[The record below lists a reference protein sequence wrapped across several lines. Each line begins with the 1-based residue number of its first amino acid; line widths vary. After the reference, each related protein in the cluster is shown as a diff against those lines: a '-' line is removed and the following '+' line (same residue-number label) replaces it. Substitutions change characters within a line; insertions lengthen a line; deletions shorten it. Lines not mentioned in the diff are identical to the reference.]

1 MPSETAR
8 GAVQLPPRISQQQFN
23 KQNPGGAIGGGSIV
37 PTPDSCK
44 AANSIILDQA
54 SLSLW
59 PKTWR
64 RSTTP
69 HLPSQRAT
77 KGRKSGPFGVY
88 RKVLADRVAAKS
100 FSKYE
105 IVKGIACRACTGN
118 DGATSSRASDVD
130 ARERMLV
137 ISPRELKMR

>member
-1 MPSETAR
+1 MPCLMKTWSRLSSVIYGRNECRLKRVTGGGPA
-8 GAVQLPPRISQQQFN
+8 LPRISQQQFN

-44 AANSIILDQA
+44 AANSIILHSA

-105 IVKGIACRACTGN
+105 IVKGIACPGLHRQRRC
-118 DGATSSRASDVD
+118 DII
-130 ARERMLV
+130 AR
-137 ISPRELKMR
+137 

>member
-1 MPSETAR
+1 MPCLMKTWSRLSSVIYGRNECRLKRVTGGGPA
-8 GAVQLPPRISQQQFN
+8 LPRISQQQFN

-44 AANSIILDQA
+44 AANSIILDHSA

-59 PKTWR
+59 PNVTAFDHTASAFPESDK
-64 RSTTP
+64 
-69 HLPSQRAT
+69 

-105 IVKGIACRACTGN
+105 IVKG
-118 DGATSSRASDVD
+118 
-130 ARERMLV
+130 
-137 ISPRELKMR
+137 